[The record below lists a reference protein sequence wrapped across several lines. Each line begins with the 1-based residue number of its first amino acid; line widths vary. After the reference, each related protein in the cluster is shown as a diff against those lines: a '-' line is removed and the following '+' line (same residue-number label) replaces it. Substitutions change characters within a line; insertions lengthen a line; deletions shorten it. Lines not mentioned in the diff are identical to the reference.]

1 MKWSSKGWRLVVRS
15 WWLTCRSSG
24 SVRLGRWNT
33 LRVGSE
39 LRDHVRG
46 RHDEVERARSE
57 RTCAIEA
64 RKGQSKLDVG
74 NPRQYGIGDP
84 NL

>member
-15 WWLTCRSSG
+15 WCLTCRSSG

-46 RHDEVERARSE
+46 RHDEVE
-57 RTCAIEA
+57 
-64 RKGQSKLDVG
+64 
-74 NPRQYGIGDP
+74 
-84 NL
+84 